1 MVKLIIN
8 DLIGRQENKIIVED
22 LDESRGLELAEKIK
36 TVIGNEGILMFEV
49 AFSHISADL
58 IQTLGEAGLRN
69 LPVVK
74 VVSTKTAVAEIG
86 VDEIDGSFRFK
97 VLSLVNFASDD
108 LAFENASP
116 EFFNSRFEEIKSQL
130 LNHAREHAG
139 EELVLQVGLQK
150 YSNFMKDIKYYT
162 SLAESGV
169 KVNVHV
175 AAEGFKEGAAEK
187 THVNIEVWVSESD
200 KVKDFLFIVPFWN
213 ELLFAETKSNGRFNG
228 VWSKKPNKTKMVRNL
243 VRKELQAP
251 IIEAKENGSM
261 EN

>member
-22 LDESRGLELAEKIK
+22 LDESRGLELTEKIK
-36 TVIGNEGILMFEV
+36 TVISNEGILMFEV

-74 VVSTKTAVAEIG
+74 VVSTKTAVAEMG
-86 VDEIDGSFRFK
+86 ADEIDGSFRFK

-108 LAFENASP
+108 LAFGDASR
-116 EFFNSRFEEIKSQL
+116 EFFNSRFEEIKAQL

-139 EELVLQVGLQK
+139 EDLVLQVGLQK
-150 YSNFMKDIKYYT
+150 YSNFRKDMEYYT

-169 KVNVHV
+169 KVNVYV
-175 AAEGFKEGAAEK
+175 AVEGFEKKTAEK
-187 THVNIEVWVSESD
+187 THANIEVWVSESD
-200 KVKDFLFIVPFWN
+200 KVKDCLFIVPFWN
-213 ELLFAETKSNGRFNG
+213 ELLFAETKSHGRFNG

-251 IIEAKENGSM
+251 IIEARENGIIKS
-261 EN
+261 